1 MKTCKFNFMVLCE
14 EQDKCSSC
22 SWSPE
27 VMEARKAASRKS
39 KKEVKRNED
48 R

>member
-1 MKTCKFNFMVLCE
+1 MKTCKFN
-14 EQDKCSSC
+14 
-22 SWSPE
+22 PE

>member
-1 MKTCKFNFMVLCE
+1 MKTCKFNL
-14 EQDKCSSC
+14 
-22 SWSPE
+22 
-27 VMEARKAASRKS
+27 MEARKAASRKS